1 MKLNWIEKL
10 LVNNPVRAHAQRR
23 YESRA
28 FERLGGRCEGGR
40 ALEIGC
46 GRGVGVE
53 IILDAFGAAEVDAFD
68 LDPDMVER
76 ARKRLARRPAGRVRL
91 WTGDATAIP
100 CPDAAYDAVFDFG
113 TIHHVPDWKKAVREV
128 ARVLRPGG
136 RFYFHE
142 ITREALETW
151 VYRTFTDHPSENRF
165 DARDFLEEIGRCG
178 IVPGPWRTRF
188 FGHFLLGVG
197 RRAAAASGS
206 PLAPPGG

>member
-1 MKLNWIEKL
+1 MRLNWIEKA
-10 LVNNPVRAHAQRR
+10 LVNNPVRALAQRR
-23 YESRA
+23 YEARA
-28 FERLGGRCEGGR
+28 FEQLGGRCEGMR

-53 IILDAFGAAEVDAFD
+53 VILDGFGAAAVDAFD

-76 ARKRLARRPAGRVRL
+76 ARRRLSRRPAGQVRL
-91 WTGDATAIP
+91 WVGDATAIP

-113 TIHHVPDWKKAVREV
+113 TVHHVPDWRKAVREV

-142 ITREALETW
+142 ITREALDTW
-151 VYRTFTDHPSENRF
+151 AYRTFTDHPREGRF
-165 DARDFLEEIGRCG
+165 DAREFVEEIARCG
-178 IVPGPWRTRF
+178 MAASAWRTRF

-197 RRAAAASGS
+197 CRVRAD
-206 PLAPPGG
+206 